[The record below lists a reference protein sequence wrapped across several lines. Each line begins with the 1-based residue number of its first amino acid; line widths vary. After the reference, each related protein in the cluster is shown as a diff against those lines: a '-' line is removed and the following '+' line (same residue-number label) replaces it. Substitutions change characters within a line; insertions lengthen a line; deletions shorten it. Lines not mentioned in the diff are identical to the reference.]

1 MSEFKHRH
9 SLRVRRNVFDKKL
22 SDRKISVSER
32 QFIGWQFQNGI
43 KHFQRNFSM
52 KLVEY
57 GTRYFEFLEK
67 NLRTSRKSISLG
79 GVETATCLSRKT
91 DWKQVKKVRALIGSD
106 SQTYWFERHFFIR
119 IVQTSLYV
127 FSETFQEKHC
137 DKDSVHENSQT
148 LQLIFRHM
156 LSKNAHCSH

>member
-9 SLRVRRNVFDKKL
+9 SLRVRRNVFNKKL

-32 QFIGWQFQNGI
+32 QFFGWQFQNGI

-57 GTRYFEFLEK
+57 GTTYFEFLEK

-79 GVETATCLSRKT
+79 GVETATFVSRRT
-91 DWKQVKKVRALIGSD
+91 DRKLVKKVRALIGSD
-106 SQTYWFERHFFIR
+106 SQSYGFEQQFFVR
-119 IVQTSLYV
+119 VVQTGFYV
-127 FSETFQEKHC
+127 SREILLGKDTLRKF
-137 DKDSVHENSQT
+137 DSVHKISQP
-148 LQLIFRHM
+148 
-156 LSKNAHCSH
+156 LS